1 MRYLLDTCI
10 ISDFIHD
17 PKGRAAKR
25 IRQVGPSAVLTS
37 VIVAAE
43 LRFGL
48 TKNPSPRLER
58 RVEEA
63 LQAIEAVPFES
74 PADAVYAVIRASLE
88 KNGNPIGG
96 NDLFIAAHALTL
108 GATLVTANEREF
120 ARVDGLRCENWL
132 LA

>member
-10 ISDFIHD
+10 ISDFIRD
-17 PKGRAAKR
+17 PKGRVAKR
-25 IRQVGPSAVLTS
+25 IRQVGPSAVFTS
-37 VIVAAE
+37 IIVAAE

-74 PADAVYAVIRASLE
+74 PADSAYAIIRASLE
-88 KNGNPIGG
+88 KNGTSIGG
-96 NDLFIAAHALTL
+96 NDLFISAHALTL
-108 GATLVTANEREF
+108 GVTLVTANMREF
-120 ARVDGLRCENWL
+120 ARVEGLKCENWL
-132 LA
+132 LT